1 MTSNM
6 EYNTGHIMNKADFA
20 NAMKNAT
27 MNSANDML
35 NTGKQAHEQIQTGL
49 ASVGKN
55 WNDIKTQ
62 LNKFQEM
69 DGDETSKMISGK
81 LLAAT
86 NIMIKV
92 IDRLKN
98 DKRLKNPTTKLFCLL
113 GESFKDVLLI
123 LSDLY
128 VKIAPPAIKSFEE
141 SLKTTI
147 PLLQALIEGSK
158 GTLKELIF
166 VPFPFVAPILNLV
179 ETGGA
184 VGIKATAFFGKLNT
198 SISSALTAG
207 TEALGVI
214 SDPKTQNALKSIFK
228 SLGDAMQNVSQM
240 MDRLVN
246 ATALEE
252 SKNIPV
258 ATGKPVIATGKP
270 VVATGKPVV
279 ATGAK
284 GGGKRRYR
292 KLRGGESKRMGPK
305 DPTLPDV
312 IKAWSELGIA
322 AFDVLDIQGEANIV
336 HQELIDNIKEL
347 EKHMSKEKLLFAF
360 NLTQKYMDHNP
371 EHHIKL
377 HTLPNNAKH
386 PNNTIHPN
394 NAKRSLPSKTN
405 AKKTTKKNNQPGGGK
420 KRKTRNKK
428 KTRKKK
434 TRKKKTKKKTLRKRH
449 YRRHFSGKKT
459 RRKRR
464 H

>member
-1 MTSNM
+1 MSSNMEMPSNM
-6 EYNTGHIMNKADFA
+6 EYSTSRIMDNSDYT

-27 MNSANDML
+27 MGSANEML
-35 NTGKQAHEQIQTGL
+35 KTGL

-55 WNDIKTQ
+55 WDDIKIQ
-62 LNKFQEM
+62 LNNFQKM
-69 DGDETSKMISGK
+69 DGDEASKMLSAK
-81 LLAAT
+81 LLEGT
-86 NIMIKV
+86 NIMIK
-92 IDRLKN
+92 IINRLKN
-98 DKRLKNPTTKLFCLL
+98 DPKLKVPTSKLFCLL
-113 GESFKDVLLI
+113 GESLKDFLLI

-128 VKIAPPAIKSFEE
+128 VKIAPSAVKSFEE

-184 VGIKATAFFGKLNT
+184 VGVKAADFFGKLNT

-214 SDPKTQNALKSIFK
+214 SDPKTQKALKSIFE
-228 SLGDAMQNVSQM
+228 SLGAAMQNISQM
-240 MDRLVN
+240 MDRIVN
-246 ATALEE
+246 ATDLEE
-252 SKNIPV
+252 SKNIQL
-258 ATGKPVIATGKP
+258 ATGNP

-279 ATGAK
+279 ATK
-284 GGGKRRYR
+284 GGGKRSYR
-292 KLRGGESKRMGPK
+292 KLRGGDESKQIGPV

-394 NAKRSLPSKTN
+394 NAKRPLPSKTN

-428 KTRKKK
+428 KTKKKK

-459 RRKRR
+459 RRKRS